1 MWIYWSKYL
10 TLNPAGEKCIGML
23 KKYKEIMDKINHLFS
38 IKIII
43 LMIMM
48 TKIEVSSDD
57 DDIPLEKTSGMDN
70 LVILIFLF

>member
-1 MWIYWSKYL
+1 MH
-10 TLNPAGEKCIGML
+10 
-23 KKYKEIMDKINHLFS
+23 KINHLFS

>member
-1 MWIYWSKYL
+1 
-10 TLNPAGEKCIGML
+10 
-23 KKYKEIMDKINHLFS
+23 MDKINHLFS

-57 DDIPLEKTSGMDN
+57 DDDIPLEKTSGMDN

>member
-57 DDIPLEKTSGMDN
+57 HDIPLEKTSGMDN